1 MIFLT
6 GANGLVGNYLA
17 RKLLS
22 HNYSIRALRR
32 KNSDLSLIADI
43 YDKIEW
49 IEGDVMDAPLL
60 DKCTKDADIIIHSA
74 ALIAFSKK
82 YETEMFRTNVEGT
95 ANIVNAALKNNVKR
109 FCHVSSVAALG
120 RKKNSASIDEE
131 AVWEESGNNTLYAQ
145 SKYLAELEVW
155 RGVEEGLSAFI
166 VNPSVIIGPGD
177 WNKGSSGIFKYVFD
191 EKMFYPQG
199 EMNFIDV
206 RDVAEIIFRL
216 LNSDIK
222 GERFILNANKM
233 SYKDI
238 FNVMADRFNKKRPGF
253 EANAFMAQ
261 IAWRLAAIASFFT
274 GKDPVLTKET
284 VKVSGQ
290 TYTYDNDKIKL
301 SLNYK
306 FKDANDSINWVCD
319 ELIGRY
325 RVDNK

>member
-6 GANGLVGNYLA
+6 GANGLVGSFLA
-17 RKLLS
+17 RTLLS

-32 KNSDLSLIADI
+32 KNSDTGLIADI

-60 DKCTKDADIIIHSA
+60 DHCTKDTDTIIHSA

-82 YETEMFRTNVEGT
+82 YEKEMFRTNVEGT

-120 RKKNSASIDEE
+120 RKKNSLSIDEE
-131 AVWEESGNNTLYAQ
+131 AVWEDSANNTFYAQ

-155 RGVEEGLSAFI
+155 RAVEEGLSAI
-166 VNPSVIIGPGD
+166 IINPSIIIGPGD

-191 EKMFYPQG
+191 EKMFYPKG

-206 RDVAEIIFRL
+206 RDVAEIVFRL

-238 FNVMADRFNKKRPGF
+238 FNLMADRFNKKRPGF
-253 EANAFMAQ
+253 EANAFMAE

-274 GKDPVLTKET
+274 GKEPVLTKET

-306 FKDANDSINWVCD
+306 FKDVNDSINWVCD
-319 ELIGRY
+319 ELVGRY
-325 RVDNK
+325 PVDKK